1 MDNILDALISYKGQ
15 WASNTIYE
23 VGDYVYLKNK
33 RPGYFYK
40 CIVSGR
46 SQSSTSGKSGTIE
59 PTWAIT
65 GNCYDNVLVWNA
77 VKLDEVTSTN
87 IRKWQPSTIYT
98 VGSYVFNEDGTYVTI
113 DDVQYVFQ
121 LTSILLD
128 YDWPKVAGAY
138 QIDNTVTWECYLS
151 IGYYLPAERLKEE
164 TFYEFVLMMDY
175 LILHEKVYFD
185 DFVQKYKDITKVRTK
200 SLKEIVAEEGFK
212 YVADVLS
219 LTRHELETLV
229 KYISVINDLKGSLS
243 GLEVVFNMIGI
254 KYNMVEWWEKA
265 PQGTPHTFDLAI
277 EVDIDKVALNMM
289 TNLKNFIRNYVYPVI
304 ENFEITYKMNIAQ
317 LAIILGGFIDIE
329 LPAEVSIAPVLASS
343 AGFIDIELPSEMII
357 DNYMQ
362 FYVFGGFIDIELSCS
377 MDTTITNIS
386 RSFGTATTYLTAK
399 TSKSI

>member
-1 MDNILDALISYKGQ
+1 MDYNELISYKGQ
-15 WASNTIYE
+15 WNTDTIYA
-23 VGDYVYLKNK
+23 VGDYVYLRDK

-40 CIVSGR
+40 CIVAGK
-46 SQSSTSGKSGTIE
+46 SQSTSFGKSGKIE
-59 PTWAIT
+59 PSWIIS

-77 VKLDEVTSTN
+77 VKLDEATSTN
-87 IRKWQPSTIYT
+87 IRAWQPNTVYS
-98 VGSYVFNEDGTYVTI
+98 VGSYVYNSDATYTTVDGVEYV
-113 DDVQYVFQ
+113 YQ
-121 LTSILLD
+121 LTSILID
-128 YDWPKVAGAY
+128 YDWPKMVGAY
-138 QIDNTVTWECYLS
+138 QIDNTVTWECCLS
-151 IGYYLPAERLKEE
+151 IGYYLPSERLKEE

-185 DFVQKYKDITKVRTK
+185 DFVQKYKDVTRVRTK

-219 LTRHELETLV
+219 LTRLELETLV
-229 KYISVINDLKGSLS
+229 KYINVINDLKGSLS

-277 EVDIDKVALNMM
+277 EVDMDKVALNMM
-289 TNLKNFIRNYVYPVI
+289 TNLKNFVRNYVYPVI

-317 LAIILGGFIDIE
+317 LSIILGGFIDIE
-329 LPAEVSIAPVLASS
+329 LPAETSISPVLASS
-343 AGFIDIELPSEMII
+343 AGFIDIELSSEILI

-362 FYVFGGFIDIELSCS
+362 FYAFGGFIDIEIPCA
-377 MDTTITNIS
+377 MDANITNIG
-386 RSFGTATTYLTAK
+386 RSFGIITTYLTAR

>member
-1 MDNILDALISYKGQ
+1 MDYNELISYKGQ
-15 WASNTIYE
+15 WNTDTIYA
-23 VGDYVYLKNK
+23 VGDYVYLRDK

-40 CIVSGR
+40 CIVAGK
-46 SQSSTSGKSGTIE
+46 SQSASFGKSGKIE
-59 PTWAIT
+59 PSWIIS

-77 VKLDEVTSTN
+77 VKLDEATSTN
-87 IRKWQPSTIYT
+87 IRAWQPNTVYS
-98 VGSYVFNEDGTYVTI
+98 VGSYVYNSDATYTTVDGVEYV
-113 DDVQYVFQ
+113 YQ
-121 LTSILLD
+121 LTSILID
-128 YDWPKVAGAY
+128 YDWPKMVGAY
-138 QIDNTVTWECYLS
+138 QIDNTVTWECCLS
-151 IGYYLPAERLKEE
+151 IGYYLPSERLKEE

-185 DFVQKYKDITKVRTK
+185 DFVQKYKDVTRVRTK

-219 LTRHELETLV
+219 LTRLELETLV
-229 KYISVINDLKGSLS
+229 KYINVINDLKGSLS

-277 EVDIDKVALNMM
+277 EVDMHKVALNMM
-289 TNLKNFIRNYVYPVI
+289 TNLKNFVRNYVYPVI

-317 LAIILGGFIDIE
+317 LSIILGGFIDIE
-329 LPAEVSIAPVLASS
+329 LPAETSISPVLASS
-343 AGFIDIELPSEMII
+343 AGFIDIELSSEIII

-362 FYVFGGFIDIELSCS
+362 FYAFGGFIDIEIPCA
-377 MDTTITNIS
+377 MDANITNIG
-386 RSFGTATTYLTAK
+386 RSFGIITTYLTAR